1 MKPSGPRQGVPAMY
15 FHNLQDILL
24 ASGAAL
30 YFLGFLFAIEVAL
43 GRLVY

>member
-1 MKPSGPRQGVPAMY
+1 MRLS
-15 FHNLQDILL
+15 NIQDVLL

-30 YFLGFLFAIEVAL
+30 YFIGFLFAIEVAL